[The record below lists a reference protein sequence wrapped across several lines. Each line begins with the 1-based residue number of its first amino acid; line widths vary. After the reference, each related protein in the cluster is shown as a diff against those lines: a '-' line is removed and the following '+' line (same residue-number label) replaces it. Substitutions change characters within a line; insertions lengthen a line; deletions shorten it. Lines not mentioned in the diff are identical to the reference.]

1 MTLPLHWQKSSFSEG
16 GDGNT
21 CVEIADVRTRIS
33 IRDSKDPARGT
44 LSFPPR
50 AFATFVEVL
59 KTGTSR
65 TTT

>member
-1 MTLPLHWQKSSFSEG
+1 MTSPLHWQKSSFSEG

-21 CVEIADVRTRIS
+21 CVEIADVRTRIA
-33 IRDSKDPARGT
+33 IRDSKDPAQGT

-50 AFATFVEVL
+50 AFTTFVEVF
-59 KTGTSR
+59 KTDTSG

>member
-1 MTLPLHWQKSSFSEG
+1 MTNPLPWQKSSFSEG

-21 CVEIADVRTRIS
+21 CVEIADACTHIA

-44 LSFPPR
+44 LTFPPR

-59 KTGTSR
+59 KRDTSGTA
-65 TTT
+65 T

>member
-1 MTLPLHWQKSSFSEG
+1 MTGPLHWRKSSFSEG

-21 CVEIADVRTRIS
+21 CVEIADVHTRIA
-33 IRDSKDPARGT
+33 IRDSKNPTQGT

-50 AFATFVEVL
+50 AFSTFVEVL